1 MKLSL
6 LMLAL
11 VTAAVPA
18 AAQDRSDTF
27 TASVQQDDLNLASPA
42 GLATFRGRVKALA
55 NRVCG
60 EVPVAPL
67 REAEAVAACRA
78 QLFRSADSQVNL
90 ARAPG
95 GAGFAAG
102 R

>member
-1 MKLSL
+1 MKLPLLLLASL
-6 LMLAL
+6 A
-11 VTAAVPA
+11 TAAPA
-18 AAQDRSDTF
+18 VAQDRSETF

-78 QLFRSADSQVNL
+78 QLFRSADSQLDL
-90 ARAPG
+90 ALAPG
-95 GAGFAAG
+95 KAGFAAG